1 MTRGLKRYYP
11 KTLFCLVLAICFPPE
26 TSAES
31 TPPVFFSAQYDK
43 PYEKLSSGIQIIPT
57 EHWSAYQVELP
68 FPFSIFGVTF
78 SAAHIAHKGVISFAH
93 RCDQGCP
100 RFGETCDMQ
109 SFNCFRSSLFS
120 GVLGQSSAPQS
131 LLAAYWDDLSFESTG
146 NNATQ
151 IRFETRGTAPNRE
164 FIVDWQK
171 MVHHQA
177 FPGAVRSYTS
187 FMAKLYEPHSIVE
200 LHFGDSF
207 ASVDTPSW
215 AGQIG
220 IENADGQKI
229 FRPIWCDGRQQGCD
243 WESLEAL
250 RNKVIIFGDFDGPE
264 LIAQFNGPTG
274 GRTAE
279 NVTAQLT
286 VSNIGHQSTNETF
299 DARIYLEETTSTTVS
314 KTLLAIHNFD
324 ALDTAQSATTSITFS
339 LPVLTSSASYQL
351 IAHIDE
357 TQAVREGAIQ
367 NNQVYSATVFSTAEN
382 LSVDDLEAGLNQV
395 TGELHVMANLIN
407 SGPKVD
413 NVEIRIYSS
422 QDTTLDSADTI
433 IMSERV
439 SIPAVERTKFE
450 RRLSNVSGV
459 INTYLFIEID
469 PEGETQDT
477 LRSDNSSLNGPIQ
490 AQPDLS
496 ITIEKSDA
504 VTVGESTGFEI
515 SLGNNGAYVAAV
527 DWEIYY
533 SKDQILDNSDFLMA
547 SGRQDLGLS
556 RESQFARLVS
566 VPMIPGGYY
575 NVLSVVDPSNHIREN
590 NETNNTQPSLQK
602 TEVTGVDLVVSLNS
616 RQSAFY
622 LNQETV
628 FDYTVTNSQA
638 AISPAARINFYLSD
652 NRLISSTDVLI
663 GTTTIASL
671 GKNSEIQGTFRWTPT
686 SSSMLGLK
694 HLGIVIDPANE
705 IVETNEQNNK
715 FATPQPIPILPE
727 APDFRVTYLDA
738 YETTGTGDTVDI
750 AFEVQNN
757 GVIESVAPVALYL
770 STSSTFTS
778 SSAILLFED
787 IVPLAANT
795 REIRSTRVVVPG
807 NIPAGNYF
815 FTLICDPNQRVNE
828 LDETN
833 NSRTMG
839 EPIHVDRSVIRIE
852 NLTLPRGVL
861 GYNYLAKLLITG
873 SSDPV
878 IWSISGT
885 LPRGIS
891 FDPTKATLQ
900 GTPQSYGAFELL
912 AQATS
917 TSWTVSKRL
926 LLKISETGQ
935 NLMIT
940 TPGLPVGQVS
950 YHYDYLLTAQ
960 GGSGLIT
967 WSTEDALPEGLTL
980 SMSGRISGEPTNR
993 TNQSIVV
1000 IAKDE
1005 IGDSIR
1011 KQLKLRVVDGD
1022 NKLRFSYLPNPT
1034 FYLAQNVN
1042 IRIESSNAVLPT
1054 KLSILEGNLPP
1065 GIELEGQ
1072 YLRGSARS
1080 LGTFSAVLKIAD
1092 REGQTSKAGI
1102 RIEVV
1107 PSGSFKLGPS
1117 KLPLFHLGER
1127 LEKQTEFQL
1136 TNETNPADA
1145 PAFEVIQ
1152 GRLPAGV
1159 SLIRQGLFE
1168 GTPAESG
1175 RFDFIVQGVTVS
1187 GQVGQQ
1193 AFTLL
1198 VVDSRMRTTSA
1209 SCSCR
1214 SSSLSSRHGGLAL
1227 VGLLGLLLLR
1237 RKQKS
1242 PAS

>member
-1 MTRGLKRYYP
+1 
-11 KTLFCLVLAICFPPE
+11 
-26 TSAES
+26 
-31 TPPVFFSAQYDK
+31 
-43 PYEKLSSGIQIIPT
+43 
-57 EHWSAYQVELP
+57 
-68 FPFSIFGVTF
+68 
-78 SAAHIAHKGVISFAH
+78 
-93 RCDQGCP
+93 
-100 RFGETCDMQ
+100 MQ
-109 SFNCFRSSLFS
+109 TFNCYRSSLFS
-120 GVLGQSSAPQS
+120 GVLGQLSAPQS

-146 NNATQ
+146 SNATK

-171 MVHHQA
+171 VVHHQA
-177 FPGAVRSYTS
+177 FPGEVRGYTS
-187 FMAKLYEPHSIVE
+187 FMAKLYEPHSIIE
-200 LHFGDSF
+200 LHFGDSV

-229 FRPIWCDGRQQGCD
+229 FRPIHCDGRQQGCD
-243 WESLEAL
+243 WESLEGL

-264 LIAQFNGPTG
+264 LIAQFSGPTG

-286 VSNIGHQSTNETF
+286 VSNVGHQSTNEPF

-324 ALDTAQSATTSITFS
+324 ALDTTQSATASIAFS

-357 TQAVREGAIQ
+357 SKAVREGATQ
-367 NNQVYSATVFSTAEN
+367 NNQVYSATAFSTGEN
-382 LSVDDLEAGLNQV
+382 FSVDSLQAGLNQI
-395 TGELHVMANLIN
+395 TGELHVAADLIN
-407 SGPKVD
+407 SGPRID

-439 SIPAVERTKFE
+439 SIPAVKRTKFE
-450 RRLSNVSGV
+450 RRLSNVTGV
-459 INTYLFIEID
+459 TNTYLFIEVD
-469 PEGETQDT
+469 PESETQDI
-477 LRSDNSSLNGPIQ
+477 LRSDNFSLNGPIQ

-504 VTVGESTGFEI
+504 VTVGEFTEFEI

-533 SKDQILDNSDFLMA
+533 SKDQILDSSDFLIA

-556 RESQFARLVS
+556 RESRLASSVS

-575 NVLSVVDPSNHIREN
+575 NVLSVVDPGNYISEN

-622 LNQETV
+622 LNQETL
-628 FDYTVTNSQA
+628 FDFTVTNSQA
-638 AISPAARINFYLSD
+638 AISPETRINFYLSD

-671 GKNSEIQGTFRWTPT
+671 GENSQIQGTFRWTPT
-686 SSSMLGLK
+686 SNGLLGLK
-694 HLGIVIDPANE
+694 HLGLVVDPANE

-738 YETTGTGDTVDI
+738 YETTGTGDTLDI

-770 STSSTFTS
+770 SSSSTFTP
-778 SSAILLFED
+778 SSATLLFED

-795 REIRSTRVVVPG
+795 RQVRSTRIVVPN
-807 NIPAGNYF
+807 NIPAGKYF
-815 FTLICDPNQRVNE
+815 LTLICDPNQRVNE

-833 NSRTMG
+833 NSRTLG
-839 EPIHVDRSVIRIE
+839 EPIHVDRSSIRIE
-852 NLTLPRGVL
+852 NISLPKGVL
-861 GYNYLAKLLITG
+861 GYNYLATLIVSG

-878 IWSISGT
+878 IWSINGT
-885 LPRGIS
+885 LPSGIS
-891 FDPTKATLQ
+891 FDPVTATLQ
-900 GTPQSYGAFELL
+900 GTPQNFGTFELL
-912 AQATS
+912 AQASS
-917 TSWTVSKRL
+917 TSWTVNKQL
-926 LLKISETGQ
+926 FLKISETGQ
-935 NLMIT
+935 NLIIT

-950 YHYDYLLTAQ
+950 YQYDYLLTAH

-980 SMSGRISGEPTNR
+980 SKSGRISGEPTNR
-993 TNQSIVV
+993 ANQSIVV
-1000 IAKDE
+1000 TAQDE

-1011 KQLKLRVVDGD
+1011 KELKIRVVDGD

-1034 FYLAQNVN
+1034 FYLAQNVS

-1054 KLSILEGNLPP
+1054 KLSILEGSLPP
-1065 GIELEGQ
+1065 GINLEGQ

-1080 LGTFSAVLKIAD
+1080 LGTYSAVLQIAD
-1092 REGQTSKAGI
+1092 SEGQTSKAAI

-1107 PSGSFKLGPS
+1107 PSGSFKIGPS
-1117 KLPLFHLGER
+1117 KLPFFYLGER
-1127 LEKQTEFQL
+1127 LEEQTEFQL
-1136 TNETNPADA
+1136 ANETNPADA
-1145 PAFEVIQ
+1145 PTFEVIQ

-1159 SLIRQGLFE
+1159 RLVPQGLFE
-1168 GTPAESG
+1168 GTPTESG

-1187 GQVGQQ
+1187 GQLGQQ

-1198 VVDSRMRTTSA
+1198 ILDSEMQTSSEA
-1209 SCSCR
+1209 CSCR
-1214 SSSLSSRHGGLAL
+1214 SSSVSSRYGSWTII
-1227 VGLLGLLLLR
+1227 GLLGLLFLR